1 MGREKAPFWLDVL
14 NSHWLGDGNRYSCG
28 KEITIA
34 DYFAAGP
41 VTVGE
46 LIGIKF
52 DKYPNLAH
60 WVKR

>member
-1 MGREKAPFWLDVL
+1 
-14 NSHWLGDGNRYSCG
+14 LGDGNRYSCG